1 MSHSSSLFVCSFSLA
16 LNATTDV
23 ILTSLFFYS
32 RFLSSYEI
40 SLFLLG
46 WPRKSKPYRENYD
59 SANGYNKIFAPS
71 NIILEENKANLF
83 KIRNGGKKLHATSSI
98 SKRDDDDELALKT

>member
-1 MSHSSSLFVCSFSLA
+1 M
-16 LNATTDV
+16 
-23 ILTSLFFYS
+23 
-32 RFLSSYEI
+32 
-40 SLFLLG
+40 LG

-59 SANGYNKIFAPS
+59 SANGYNQEKMIFSCYNKIFAPS
-71 NIILEENKANLF
+71 NIILEENEANLF